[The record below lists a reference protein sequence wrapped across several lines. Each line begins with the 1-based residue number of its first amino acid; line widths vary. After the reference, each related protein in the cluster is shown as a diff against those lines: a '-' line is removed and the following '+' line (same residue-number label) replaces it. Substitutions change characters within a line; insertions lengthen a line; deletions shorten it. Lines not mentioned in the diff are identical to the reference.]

1 MRLMMSKILVI
12 EDEESV
18 RDNLLDLLEA
28 ENFKTVTA
36 PNGKIGLEIA
46 MSEYPDLIICD
57 MMMPE
62 LDGYGVLK
70 ALRQEPLMSTIPFIF
85 LTANAAKS
93 DFRQGMNMGAD
104 DYLTKPFTRAELL
117 TAIFN
122 KLEKYSN
129 LKKNLLA
136 GNHKLTPRMQLVLN
150 NLTLAIKENNFAGFE
165 VHYQPIIDIDTGR
178 ITAAESLLRW
188 QSPELGRVSPQ
199 EFILLAESNGLI
211 IDIGN
216 WVLKTV
222 CQQMQVWQNIGI
234 HDLTIAINLSPLEF
248 NQLDLI
254 PKVIQ
259 LISSHNIQSIFL
271 ELELTERMIMED
283 MDLAI
288 NAMNK
293 LRSLGIKIAIDD
305 FGVSNNSL
313 MYLKQ
318 LPMDT
323 LKIDRDFIQDIN
335 DDYRK
340 AAITKSLIQL
350 GHDLQLKIIA
360 EGVETE
366 AELAFL
372 RENKCDAIQ
381 GFIYSPALHPLEFQ
395 KLLFTNKSFSI

>member
-1 MRLMMSKILVI
+1 MSKILVI

-28 ENFKTVTA
+28 ENFETVA
-36 PNGKIGLEIA
+36 AANGRIGLEFA
-46 MSEYPDLIICD
+46 MLEAPDLILCD

-70 ALRQEPLMSTIPFIF
+70 ALRQEPSTSTIPFIF

-117 TAIFN
+117 SAILN
-122 KLEKYSN
+122 KLEKYAN
-129 LKKNLLA
+129 LKKTWLA
-136 GNHKLTPRMQLVLN
+136 GTHKLTPRMQLVLN
-150 NLTLAIKENNFAGFE
+150 NLTLAIKENNFEGFE
-165 VHYQPIIDIDTGR
+165 VHYQPIVDINTGR
-178 ITAAESLLRW
+178 ITSAESLLRW
-188 QSPELGRVSPQ
+188 QSPELGRVAPQ

-222 CQQMQVWQNIGI
+222 CQQMQVWQDIGI
-234 HDLTIAINLSPLEF
+234 HDLTIAVNLSPLEF

-254 PKVIQ
+254 PKVIH
-259 LISSHNIQSIFL
+259 LISSHNIQLNFL

-283 MDLAI
+283 MNLAI
-288 NAMNK
+288 SAMQK

-323 LKIDRDFIQDIN
+323 LKIDRDFIQNIN

-350 GHDLQLKIIA
+350 GHDLNLKIIS

-372 RENKCDAIQ
+372 RENNCDAIQ
-381 GFIYSPALHPLEFQ
+381 GFIYSPALPALEFQ

>member
-1 MRLMMSKILVI
+1 MSKILVI

-28 ENFKTVTA
+28 ENFETVTA
-36 PNGKIGLEIA
+36 ANGKIGLEVA
-46 MSEYPDLIICD
+46 RLESPDLILCD

-70 ALRQEPLMSTIPFIF
+70 ALRQEPLTSTIPFIF
-85 LTANAAKS
+85 LTANAARS

-117 TAIFN
+117 SAILN
-122 KLEKYSN
+122 KLEKYTN
-129 LKKNLLA
+129 LKKTWLA
-136 GNHKLTPRMQLVLN
+136 GTHKLTPRMQLVLN
-150 NLTLAIKENNFAGFE
+150 NLTLAIKENNFEGFE
-165 VHYQPIIDIDTGR
+165 VHYQPIVDIHTGK
-178 ITAAESLLRW
+178 INSAESLLRW

-222 CQQMQVWQNIGI
+222 CQQMQVWQEIGI
-234 HDLTIAINLSPLEF
+234 HDLTIAVNLSPLEF

-254 PKVIQ
+254 PKVIH
-259 LISSHNIQSIFL
+259 LLSSHNIQLNFL

-283 MDLAI
+283 MNLAI
-288 NAMNK
+288 TAMKK

-323 LKIDRDFIQDIN
+323 LKIDRDFIQNIN

-350 GHDLQLKIIA
+350 GHELNLKIIS

-372 RENKCDAIQ
+372 RENNCDAIQ
-381 GFIYSPALHPLEFQ
+381 GFIYSPALPALEFQ
-395 KLLFTNKSFSI
+395 KLLFANKSFSI

>member
-1 MRLMMSKILVI
+1 MSKILVI

-28 ENFKTVTA
+28 ESFETIAAV
-36 PNGKIGLEIA
+36 NGRMGVEMA
-46 MSEYPDLIICD
+46 MSEYPDLILCD
-57 MMMPE
+57 IMMPE
-62 LDGYGVLK
+62 LDGYGVLA
-70 ALRQEPLMSTIPFIF
+70 ALRQESSTSTIPFIF

-117 TAIFN
+117 SAILN
-122 KLEKYSN
+122 KLEKYAN
-129 LKKNLLA
+129 LKKNLSVIP
-136 GNHKLTPRMQLVLN
+136 NKLTLRMQLILN
-150 NLTLAIKENNFAGFE
+150 QLNLAIKEKNCEGFE
-165 VHYQPIIDIDTGR
+165 VHYQPIIDMNTGR
-178 ITAAESLLRW
+178 ITSAESLLRW
-188 QSPELGRVSPQ
+188 QNAELGKVSPK
-199 EFILLAESNGLI
+199 EFIPLAEAHGLI

-222 CQQMQVWQNIGI
+222 CQQMQIWQDIGI
-234 HDLTIAINLSPLEF
+234 YDLTIAVNLSPLEF
-248 NQLDLI
+248 NQIDLI
-254 PKVIQ
+254 PQVID
-259 LISSHNIQSIFL
+259 LISSYNIQANCL

-288 NAMNK
+288 TTMKK
-293 LRSLGIKIAIDD
+293 LRSFGVKIAIDD

-335 DDYRK
+335 NDYRK

-350 GHDLQLKIIA
+350 GHDLNLKIIA

-366 AELAFL
+366 SELALL

-381 GFIYSPALHPLEFQ
+381 GYIYSPALPALEFY
-395 KLLFTNKSFSI
+395 KLLLTNKSFSV

>member
-1 MRLMMSKILVI
+1 MSKILVI

-36 PNGKIGLEIA
+36 ANGKIGLEMA

-93 DFRQGMNMGAD
+93 DFREGMNMGAD

-117 TAIFN
+117 SAILN

-129 LKKNLLA
+129 LKKNFLA
-136 GNHKLTPRMQLVLN
+136 GTHKLTPRMQLVLN

-188 QSPELGRVSPQ
+188 QSAELGRVSPQ

-216 WVLKTV
+216 WVLKMV
-222 CQQMQVWQNIGI
+222 CQQMQIWQDIGI

-288 NAMNK
+288 TAMSK

>member
-1 MRLMMSKILVI
+1 MSKILVI

-28 ENFKTVTA
+28 ESFETVA
-36 PNGKIGLEIA
+36 AANGKIGVEMA
-46 MSEYPDLIICD
+46 MSEYPDLILCD
-57 MMMPE
+57 IMMPE
-62 LDGYGVLK
+62 LDGYGVLA
-70 ALRQEPLMSTIPFIF
+70 ALRQEPSTSTIPFIF

-117 TAIFN
+117 IAILN
-122 KLEKYSN
+122 KLEKYAN
-129 LKKNLLA
+129 LKKNLSA
-136 GNHKLTPRMQLVLN
+136 ISNKLTPRMQLVLHQ
-150 NLTLAIKENNFAGFE
+150 LKLAIKNKNFEDFDIY
-165 VHYQPIIDIDTGR
+165 YQPSIDINTGK
-178 ITAAESLLRW
+178 ITSAESLLRW
-188 QSPELGRVSPQ
+188 QNAELGRVSPL
-199 EFILLAESNGLI
+199 EFIPLAESHGLI

-222 CQQMQVWQNIGI
+222 CQQMQIWQDIGI
-234 HDLTIAINLSPLEF
+234 HNLTIAVNLSPIEF
-248 NQLDLI
+248 NQIDLI
-254 PKVIQ
+254 PKVID
-259 LISSHNIQSIFL
+259 LISSHNLQSNCL

-283 MDLAI
+283 MNLAI
-288 NAMNK
+288 ITMEK
-293 LRSLGIKIAIDD
+293 LRSFGVKIALDD

-335 DDYRK
+335 SDYRK

-350 GHDLQLKIIA
+350 GHDLDLKIIA

-366 AELAFL
+366 AELALL
-372 RENKCDAIQ
+372 RENSCDAIQ
-381 GFIYSPALHPLEFQ
+381 GYIYSPALPALEFH
-395 KLLFTNKSFSI
+395 KLLLTNKSFSV